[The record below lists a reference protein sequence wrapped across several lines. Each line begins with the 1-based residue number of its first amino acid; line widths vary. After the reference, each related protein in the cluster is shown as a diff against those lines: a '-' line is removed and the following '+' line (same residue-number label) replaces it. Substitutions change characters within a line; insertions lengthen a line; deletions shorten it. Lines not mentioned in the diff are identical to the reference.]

1 MCMVFQKTA
10 NLHMPFRRPTTSVT
24 IKIKIVTHAVAE
36 KQQFRNQLSEQHV
49 VRLRHRIEQLPL
61 LLRHRLRYFRFRSP
75 EHSCVNQHRQTA
87 VMFDR
92 HNQFRYSLPAI
103 VTERALGTISQCFG
117 LEHALF
123 MNGGS
128 NFRTQNGQYS
138 NRGANEYNDPEKTAC
153 HPGNTTCRG
162 NHESSIEGRYGFP
175 SHTAPPLKL
184 VPEIPDQCHHIISFL
199 LIPTIQYKYKALFCI
214 FKYDSIWYNI

>member
-123 MNGGS
+123 MTTAVPIFALKPASIAIGVRMNITT
-128 NFRTQNGQYS
+128 RKKRPAIRVIQHAAAIM
-138 NRGANEYNDPEKTAC
+138 NRQSKAGTA
-153 HPGNTTCRG
+153 
-162 NHESSIEGRYGFP
+162 FQ
-175 SHTAPPLKL
+175 A
-184 VPEIPDQCHHIISFL
+184 
-199 LIPTIQYKYKALFCI
+199 IQRRR
-214 FKYDSIWYNI
+214 